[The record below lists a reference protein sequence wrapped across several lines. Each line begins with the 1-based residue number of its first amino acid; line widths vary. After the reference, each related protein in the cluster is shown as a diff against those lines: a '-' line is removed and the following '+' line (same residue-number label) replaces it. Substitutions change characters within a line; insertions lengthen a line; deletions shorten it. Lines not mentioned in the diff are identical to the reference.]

1 MRFDH
6 PFGVRLLA
14 ALLLPLFLALPRVH
28 AGLEAERERA
38 GLLFD
43 GNLPAAPQGVEPS
56 AADRTSATFEFLQQ
70 TKEVL
75 SSGRW
80 DGSVPAVRQFMF
92 RNAKEGWTAQ
102 AQSVG
107 LEGFLWTKKEL
118 EGKYGEGQFVGQ
130 MNDYFTYLDAMLA
143 PVPWTRELR
152 DSLSE
157 LKNSG
162 LTASEKNAR
171 LNQMLEYYVSG
182 LQANM
187 AKYDLAGWSKK
198 ARIYEL
204 FPRAYN
210 LAGRREAQGFKSPSD
225 PAKTLFF
232 RDFRSSDFDVIK
244 RMGFDTIW
252 PMGILPIGVLGQTG
266 TGGGSPYSIS
276 DHGTV
281 NPDLG
286 TEEDFREFVKKAHTA
301 GLRVIVDFV
310 VNHTSLDS
318 KLLEEN
324 PDYLISFRY
333 DGACPRDGYFEHYRG
348 NSKYCVSNG
357 GFEYGSGVSTWID
370 TAQINYSNRALR
382 DRMTGLV
389 KGWVTKF
396 DVDGFRVD
404 MAYLALN
411 NVFARTWK
419 KAMPGDEFYR
429 QLIWTVKAAKPSAA
443 FMAEA
448 YAYQEDLSACGFD
461 SIYSK
466 HETARPEGQT
476 GWYNSTESGNYGEI
490 QSTVNRVA
498 YLAWQKGGAGS
509 VVFIGNHDEPAPE
522 KVYGRRLPA
531 ALMLTMLYPG
541 AVLMY
546 SSAEIGYDAAIPG
559 GEPKPLPFS
568 VPAQIDWNS
577 GDPRVKQTYRE
588 VLAET
593 KKIRDVMGDYDIAP
607 LWPANGEKWAG
618 YTLISKTIPGLK
630 KAVFANVS
638 PDGTAVSVPAYGFSA
653 WLIPG
658 AYRVI
663 DIK

>member
-1 MRFDH
+1 MRFTR
-6 PFGVRLLA
+6 FSKIISGSLFSLFF
-14 ALLLPLFLALPRVH
+14 ALSPAY
-28 AGLEAERERA
+28 AGLEAVRERA
-38 GLLFD
+38 GFLFD
-43 GNLPAAPQGVEPS
+43 GSLPAAPLGVEPQLDGRLS
-56 AADRTSATFEFLQQ
+56 ASFEFLQQ

-80 DGSVPAVRQFMF
+80 NGALPEVRQFMF
-92 RNAKEGWTAQ
+92 KNAKEGWTAQ

-118 EGKYGEGQFVGQ
+118 EGKYGEGRFIAQL
-130 MNDYFTYLDAMLA
+130 NDYFAYLDALLK
-143 PVPWTRELR
+143 PVAWTQELR
-152 DSLSE
+152 SKLSE
-157 LKNSG
+157 LKNSN
-162 LTASEKNAR
+162 LTASEKNAA
-171 LNQMLEYYVSG
+171 LNRMLEYYVSG

-187 AKYDLAGWSKK
+187 AKYDQADWSKK

-210 LAGRREAQGFKSPSD
+210 LAGRRNSPGFRSPSD
-225 PAKTLFF
+225 PEKTLFF
-232 RDFRSSDFDVIK
+232 KDFRSSDFDVIK

-286 TEEDFREFVKKAHTA
+286 TEEDFRGFVKKAHAA
-301 GLRVIVDFV
+301 GLRVMVDFV

-318 KLLEEN
+318 KLLAES
-324 PDYLISFRY
+324 PDYFISYRRE
-333 DGACPRDGYFEHYRG
+333 GACPSDGYFEHYQQ
-348 NSKYCVSNG
+348 SVKYCVSNG
-357 GFEYGSGVSTWID
+357 GFEYGGGVATWMD
-370 TAQINYSNRALR
+370 TAQINYSNRVLR
-382 DRMTGLV
+382 SRMTELV

-411 NVFARTWK
+411 NVFSRTWGK
-419 KAMPGDEFYR
+419 TMPSEEFYR

-466 HETARPEGQT
+466 YETARPEGQT
-476 GWYNSTESGNYGEI
+476 GWYNATESGNPGEI
-490 QSTVNRVA
+490 QSTVNRAA

-509 VVFIGNHDEPAPE
+509 VVFLGNHDEPAPE
-522 KVYGRRLPA
+522 KIYGRRLPA
-531 ALMLTMLYPG
+531 ALMLTILYPG
-541 AVLMY
+541 AVMMY
-546 SSAEIGYDAAIPG
+546 SGAEIGYDAAIPG

-568 VPAQIDWNS
+568 VPASIDWNAGS
-577 GDPRVKQTYRE
+577 PWVKQVYQDI
-588 VLAET
+588 LAQAG
-593 KKIRDVMGDYDIAP
+593 KIRAEMGDYDIVP
-607 LWPANGEKWAG
+607 IWPSDGGKWSG
-618 YTLISKTIPGLK
+618 YTLISKTFPGLK
-630 KAVFANVS
+630 KAVVANVS
-638 PDGTAVSVPAYGFSA
+638 LDGTNARIPEYGFSA
-653 WLIPG
+653 WLAPG
-658 AYRVI
+658 DYRII
-663 DIK
+663 DLK